1 MGTSS
6 NERPSAPGFGGS
18 ARRKGRGSDER
29 GELPS
34 RAPRG
39 RGFRAALESAFPAAR
54 FGDQRTILAGTSQS
68 AAGLVVAI
76 LATFATQVLITRVQ
90 GPAAFGVVTMATQ
103 GALVLGFFS
112 RFGMDM
118 AAVRR
123 VAIDLGQG
131 ERARVRALVSR
142 ASVIAA
148 AASLVV
154 AGLLF
159 AFAEP
164 LARAFAPDL
173 AADATEAF
181 RAAAL
186 AVPFAAL
193 VQVYL
198 GATRGLKIMRH
209 TLYVFWMGQPLAWMA
224 LILIGWLAA
233 RSVGVTTLAYSVSW
247 IVATLAA
254 AWLWL
259 RETRG
264 FGRERPLPG
273 EVGDLLRYG
282 APRAPAA
289 LFSQLLFWTDL
300 FVLARFASS
309 VETGVYAAAARSA
322 QVILLFTIS
331 VSLMFA
337 PFVADLHARG
347 ERDKL
352 DRLFKQVTR
361 WTLAATLPI
370 FVVLAAAPE
379 AALRLFGSDFGAG
392 QTALLILLVG
402 QLINVAT
409 GTVGFVLIM
418 VGRTGW
424 DLVVYAASVAFDI
437 GSAIL
442 LIGGLGLG
450 MEGAALAGA
459 LTMALSK
466 LARLF
471 LVWRF
476 VGIQPYDRDY
486 ARLLFPTLAGVA
498 GGVAAHLALSSGP
511 WQLDLLGTAAAAWAG
526 YVPVLLVVG
535 LPGGERRAAL
545 HLASA
550 ALGRRGE
557 SRG

>member
-1 MGTSS
+1 M
-6 NERPSAPGFGGS
+6 
-18 ARRKGRGSDER
+18 
-29 GELPS
+29 
-34 RAPRG
+34 
-39 RGFRAALESAFPAAR
+39 FPAAR
-54 FGDQRTILAGTSQS
+54 FGDERTILAGTGQS
-68 AAGLVVAI
+68 AIGLVVAI

-90 GPAAFGVVTMATQ
+90 GAAAFGIVTLATQ
-103 GALVLGFFS
+103 GALVLGYFS
-112 RFGMDM
+112 RVGMDM

-123 VAIDLGQG
+123 VAIDRGQG
-131 ERARVRALVSR
+131 EQARMRAIVSR
-142 ASVIAA
+142 ASVIALA
-148 AASLVV
+148 TSLVV
-154 AGLLF
+154 AALVFGF
-159 AFAEP
+159 AGP

-173 AADATEAF
+173 AADATDAF
-181 RAAAL
+181 RGAAL
-186 AVPFAAL
+186 AIPFAAL

-224 LILIGWLAA
+224 LILLGWLVAQ
-233 RSVGVTTLAYSVSW
+233 SVAVTTLAYSFSW
-247 IVATLAA
+247 ILATGAA

-264 FGRERPLPG
+264 FGGERPLPG

-300 FVLARFASS
+300 FVLARYAASA
-309 VETGVYAAAARSA
+309 ETGIYAAAARAA

-337 PFVADLHARG
+337 PFVADLYARG
-347 ERDKL
+347 EREKL
-352 DRLFKQVTR
+352 DRLFKQLTR

-370 FVVLAAAPE
+370 FVVLAAAPGP
-379 AALRLFGSDFGAG
+379 ALRLFGSDFGAG
-392 QTALLILLVG
+392 QTALLILLLG
-402 QLINVAT
+402 QLVNVAT

-437 GSAIL
+437 AAAVL

-450 MEGAALAGA
+450 MTGAAIAGA

-466 LARLF
+466 LARLL

-486 ARLLFPTLAGVA
+486 VRLAVPS
-498 GGVAAHLALSSGP
+498 GGAL
-511 WQLDLLGTAAAAWAG
+511 LAAWAAARALSDAG
-526 YVPVLLVVG
+526 WPITLVATAVVGTVVYVALLLVTG
-535 LPGGERRAAL
+535 LAPEERRAI
-545 HLASA
+545 
-550 ALGRRGE
+550 RRMVG
-557 SRG
+557 SLRRSS

>member
-1 MGTSS
+1 
-6 NERPSAPGFGGS
+6 
-18 ARRKGRGSDER
+18 
-29 GELPS
+29 
-34 RAPRG
+34 
-39 RGFRAALESAFPAAR
+39 LESAFPSAR
-54 FGDQRTILAGTSQS
+54 FGDERTILAGTGQS
-68 AAGLVVAI
+68 AVGLVVAI

-90 GPAAFGVVTMATQ
+90 GPAAFGIVTMATQ

-123 VAIDLGQG
+123 VAIDVGQG
-131 ERARVRALVSR
+131 ERGRVRAIVSR
-142 ASVIAA
+142 ASLIAA

-154 AGLLF
+154 AALVF

-164 LARAFAPDL
+164 LARAFAADR
-173 AADATEAF
+173 AAEATDAF

-198 GATRGLKIMRH
+198 GGTRGLKIMRH
-209 TLYVFWMGQPLAWMA
+209 TLYVFWMGQPLGWM
-224 LILIGWLAA
+224 LLLLLGWLVS
-233 RSVGVTTLAYSVSW
+233 RSVGTTTLAYSVSW
-247 IVATLAA
+247 ILATLAA
-254 AWLWL
+254 AWLWR

-264 FGRERPLPG
+264 FGHQGPLPG
-273 EVGDLLRYG
+273 EVGELIRYG

-300 FVLARFASS
+300 FVLAGYASTA
-309 VETGVYAAAARSA
+309 ETGVYAAAARAA

-331 VSLMFA
+331 VSLMFS

-352 DRLFKQVTR
+352 DRLYKQLTR

-370 FVVLAAAPE
+370 FVVLAVVPGP
-379 AALRLFGSDFGAG
+379 ALRLFGSDFGAG
-392 QTALLILLVG
+392 QTALLILLFG
-402 QLINVAT
+402 QLVNVGT
-409 GTVGFVLIM
+409 GTVGFILIM

-437 GSAIL
+437 GVAVL
-442 LIGGLGLG
+442 LIGGLAMG
-450 MEGAALAGA
+450 MEGAAIAGA

-466 LARLF
+466 LARLA

-476 VGIQPYDRDY
+476 VRIQPFDRDY
-486 ARLLFPTLAGVA
+486 ARLAIP
-498 GGVAAHLALSSGP
+498 
-511 WQLDLLGTAAAAWAG
+511 TAAAFAAGVVAHLFLRGSAW
-526 YVPVLLVVG
+526 PVDLVGTGLAASAAYFPALVAAG
-535 LPGGERRAAL
+535 LPGAERRMALRLAAV
-545 HLASA
+545 
-550 ALGRRGE
+550 ALGRR
-557 SRG
+557 SQ